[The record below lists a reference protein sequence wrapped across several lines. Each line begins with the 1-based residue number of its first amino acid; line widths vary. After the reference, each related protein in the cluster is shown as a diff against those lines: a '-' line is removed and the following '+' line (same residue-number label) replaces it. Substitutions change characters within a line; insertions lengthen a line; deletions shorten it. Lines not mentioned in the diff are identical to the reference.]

1 MPAGQH
7 GVSQNWLTLFF
18 AGVRPILVSSSGFR
32 VPGSTS
38 KVQGMNLP
46 ELKPGTWNPERCTRM
61 ARARGFTIV
70 ELVIIIAI
78 TGLLGALLGPR
89 FIGRDAFAS
98 RGFHDEAQMV
108 VRYAQKTAIAWRR
121 TVYVCVTAT
130 AVKAGSLNNSCAS
143 SLLVHPATGAPLT
156 TTAPSG
162 VTLTSSSFSFDG
174 AGRPNP
180 NAQVT
185 ITFTST
191 ITGDPARVIVVE
203 AETGYV
209 HP

>member
-1 MPAGQH
+1 LRLSA
-7 GVSQNWLTLFF
+7 
-18 AGVRPILVSSSGFR
+18 
-32 VPGSTS
+32 
-38 KVQGMNLP
+38 
-46 ELKPGTWNPERCTRM
+46 
-61 ARARGFTIV
+61 ARGYTII
-70 ELVIIIAI
+70 ELVTVI
-78 TGLLGALLGPR
+78 TVLGVVGALLGPR

-108 VRYAQKTAIAWRR
+108 VRYAQKTAVAWRR
-121 TVYVCVTAT
+121 PVYVCVTAS

-156 TTAPSG
+156 ATAPSG
-162 VTLTSSSFSFDG
+162 VTLTPSSFSFDG

-185 ITFTST
+185 IAFTST
-191 ITGDPARVIVVE
+191 IAGDPARSIVVE

>member
-1 MPAGQH
+1 
-7 GVSQNWLTLFF
+7 VN
-18 AGVRPILVSSSGFR
+18 
-32 VPGSTS
+32 
-38 KVQGMNLP
+38 P
-46 ELKPGTWNPERCTRM
+46 EPGTRNPEQRARM
-61 ARARGFTIV
+61 ARACGFTII
-70 ELVIIIAI
+70 ELVTVI
-78 TGLLGALLGPR
+78 TVLGLLGALIGPR

-108 VRYAQKTAIAWRR
+108 VRYAQKTAVAWRR
-121 TVYVCVTAT
+121 PVYVCVTAT

-162 VTLTSSSFSFDG
+162 VTLTPSSFSFDG
-174 AGRPNP
+174 AGRPSA
-180 NAQVT
+180 AQT

-191 ITGDPARVIVVE
+191 ISGDPARAIVVE

>member
-1 MPAGQH
+1 MIAEIRNEVPLLL
-7 GVSQNWLTLFF
+7 N
-18 AGVRPILVSSSGFR
+18 SGR
-32 VPGSTS
+32 G
-38 KVQGMNLP
+38 
-46 ELKPGTWNPERCTRM
+46 
-61 ARARGFTIV
+61 RGFTIV
-70 ELVIIIAI
+70 ELVVVIAVL
-78 TGLLGALLGPR
+78 GLLAAVVGPR

-98 RGFHDEAQMV
+98 RGFYDEAQSV
-108 VRYAQKTAIAWRR
+108 VRYAQKTAVAWRK

-143 SLLVHPATGAPLT
+143 SLLLHPATGNPLT

-162 VTLTSSSFSFDG
+162 VTLAPTVNFGFDG
-174 AGRPNP
+174 AGRPSP

-185 ITFTST
+185 IAISST
-191 ITGDPARVIVVE
+191 IAGDPARQIVVE